1 MSEPAIIKDFTAE
14 QLRNGNHFAYE
25 RIFSIWYEPL
35 CRYACSIVRDM
46 NEAEDIVQKTFCKL
60 WDRRKDITIRTSV
73 KSYLYRMV
81 HNSCL
86 NKIQQ
91 VNTRA
96 EHHQQYAHVV
106 PSTVENTAN
115 KVLYNELEREIL
127 KAIDALPPQ
136 CKKVFEMSRFQQLS
150 YAEIAKALDISTNT
164 IENHMSKALK
174 LLRTNL
180 KEFLPL
186 LLLTLLKNQ

>member
-1 MSEPAIIKDFTAE
+1 
-14 QLRNGNHFAYE
+14 
-25 RIFSIWYEPL
+25 
-35 CRYACSIVRDM
+35 
-46 NEAEDIVQKTFCKL
+46 
-60 WDRRKDITIRTSV
+60 
-73 KSYLYRMV
+73 MV